1 MMRVE
6 KICAEVLGVPI
17 DRLVDSQVLK
27 ELDSWDSLAHMILI
41 TRIEDEFQIQV
52 TGDQIADIR
61 TVGDIKTALNAVGA
75 VV

>member
-6 KICAEVLGVPI
+6 KICSEVLGVPI
-17 DRLVDSQVLK
+17 DRLIDSQVLK

-41 TRIEDEFQIQV
+41 TRIEDEFQIQF

>member
-41 TRIEDEFQIQV
+41 TRIEDEFQIQF

>member
-6 KICAEVLGVPI
+6 KICSEVLGVPI

-41 TRIEDEFQIQV
+41 TRIEDEFQIQF

-75 VV
+75 AV